1 MAFLSDTILDAALQV
16 IRDAATPVLHICSS
30 EPANFAGVA
39 AVTLGNKA
47 GPTIGAQADGAVSG
61 RSVSIATFTDGTV
74 TATGTGTHWALV
86 DTTTSALLASVAVPA
101 SQALTNGNP
110 LSMTSALVINIPDPA

>member
-1 MAFLSDTILDAALQV
+1 MAFISDTVLDAALQV
-16 IRDAATPVLHICSS
+16 IRDAVTPVLHICSS

-47 GPTIGAQADGAVSG
+47 APTIGAQADGAVSG
-61 RSVSIATFTDGTV
+61 RSVSIATFTDGSV
-74 TATGTGTHWALV
+74 TATGTATHWALV